1 MTKSELILAVRDK
14 TDLPQKEVER
24 IVNAVFAT
32 ISEELT
38 RGGKVGIN
46 GFGTFKVR
54 ERAVRQGRNPRT
66 GDPIQLPASNLPHFK
81 ASGSLKA
88 AVNGV

>member
-14 TDLPQKEVER
+14 TDLTQKEAER
-24 IVNAVFAT
+24 IINAVFEA

-38 RGGKVGIN
+38 RGRKVGIN

-54 ERAVRQGRNPRT
+54 ERTVRQGRNPRT
-66 GDPIQLPASNLPHFK
+66 GEPIQLPASKLPHFK
-81 ASGSLKA
+81 ASGLLKA
-88 AVNGV
+88 AVNGA